1 MGASC
6 RVVPKEIV
14 AGKAKGE
21 YGRGWVQFHSLFKAG
36 RKIGSFLNSGTNR
49 MSAGKAKVKRKEGG
63 WFQFHS
69 KLKLEEKL
77 GASCMA
83 VPIEMAAGEVKGKS
97 EEKEEGRFN
106 SIHSLKLEEKLGA
119 F

>member
-1 MGASC
+1 
-6 RVVPKEIV
+6 
-14 AGKAKGE
+14 
-21 YGRGWVQFHSLFKAG
+21 
-36 RKIGSFLNSGTNR
+36 
-49 MSAGKAKVKRKEGG
+49 
-63 WFQFHS
+63 
-69 KLKLEEKL
+69 
-77 GASCMA
+77 MA